1 MVDVSIVVAVYNAEE
16 YIENCL
22 DMLSKQS
29 LENIEIICVDDG
41 SKDNSLDIIK
51 EYSKKD
57 SRIKVVSESN
67 GGAGAARN
75 RGMKEATGKYILFLD
90 CDDFFEPDMVEKAFR
105 KAEEDNAEIV
115 IYKSDQYNM
124 DTQEYVYEDWAMI
137 EWALPPYE
145 PFSYRQIS
153 TNIFRAFVGWAWDKL
168 YLREF
173 VLENNLEFQQ
183 QRTTNDALFVFS
195 ALVLAKRISTV
206 REILIHRR
214 VDTEDSLSKTRDKS
228 WDNFYKML
236 LALRDVL
243 KNHGRY
249 EELEKDYINYALHF
263 SLWHYNT
270 LAEPTKTK
278 LRQALLGGWFDELG
292 VTGKDKDYFYDQ
304 YEYSQYELMQHNEEN
319 ESLVSGTE

>member
-1 MVDVSIVVAVYNAEE
+1 
-16 YIENCL
+16 
-22 DMLSKQS
+22 
-29 LENIEIICVDDG
+29 
-41 SKDNSLDIIK
+41 
-51 EYSKKD
+51 
-57 SRIKVVSESN
+57 
-67 GGAGAARN
+67 
-75 RGMKEATGKYILFLD
+75 MKEATGKYILFLD

-105 KAEEDNAEIV
+105 KAEEDSAEIV

-124 DTQEYVYEDWAMI
+124 DTQEYIYEDWAMI

-145 PFSYRQIS
+145 PFSHRQIS

-214 VDTEDSLSKTRDKS
+214 VDTTDSLSKTREKS

-236 LALRDVL
+236 LALREFL
-243 KNHGRY
+243 KSHGRY

-263 SLWHYNT
+263 SLWNYNT
-270 LAEPTKTK
+270 LAEPTRTK
-278 LRQALLGGWFDELG
+278 LRETLLDGWFEELG
-292 VTGKDKDYFYDQ
+292 VSGKAKDYFYDQ
-304 YEYSQYELMQHNEEN
+304 YEYSQYELMKHKEET
-319 ESLVSGTE
+319 ESRVSEAE